1 MRVNNSATSDETSFG
16 TRRLANLTV
25 GEIEPHPGRLYL
37 TQMPQTSTLPPHLD
51 AINGARLD
59 RLRNRYL
66 NETVFPRSLAL
77 ATLQM
82 VNRRCRHLCDHDF
95 VAVEHEHHYDLSDRG
110 GRPAR

>member
-1 MRVNNSATSDETSFG
+1 
-16 TRRLANLTV
+16 
-25 GEIEPHPGRLYL
+25 
-37 TQMPQTSTLPPHLD
+37 MPQISKLPPHLE
-51 AINGARLD
+51 ALEGARPV
-59 RLRNRYL
+59 RLLNRLL

-95 VAVEHEHHYDLSDRG
+95 VAVEHEHHYDLPDRG